1 MPAFDGAAPFGAI
14 PQNVWT
20 TGTIFF
26 VDSVTGSDAHAGT
39 SKELPKATTEAAI
52 ANCTANKGDVVYLLP
67 GHTEEIAANDISVNV
82 AGVTIMGLGSGN
94 AGATFNAAATGSTF
108 SLEASSCRLSNVVFD
123 LEGTATTVT
132 SGVTIT
138 AAGDGCVVDHCKFQP
153 HATSEFTTMIA
164 VTGAADD
171 VEIVYNDIFCLAGV
185 SSTAGIN
192 VNAAANR
199 PVIMGNRIHGSFITA
214 AINNT
219 TAAMLE
225 SVVAYNYV
233 RQVDADHAIESTVA
247 CTGVLAWNSIA
258 GGAAL
263 AANLD
268 PGAWHNIENYVVDA
282 IDAHAVLVPALAST

>member
-1 MPAFDGAAPFGAI
+1 MI
-14 PQNVWT
+14 
-20 TGTIFF
+20 
-26 VDSVTGSDAHAGT
+26 
-39 SKELPKATTEAAI
+39 
-52 ANCTANKGDVVYLLP
+52 
-67 GHTEEIAANDISVNV
+67 
-82 AGVTIMGLGSGN
+82 
-94 AGATFNAAATGSTF
+94 
-108 SLEASSCRLSNVVFD
+108 FD

-132 SGVTIT
+132 AGITIT
-138 AAGDGCVVDHCKFQP
+138 AAGDGCIVDHCKFQP
-153 HATSEFTTMIA
+153 HATSQFTTMIA

-171 VEIVYNDIFCLAGV
+171 VEIVDNEIFCLAAA

-225 SVVAYNYV
+225 SVVAYNDV

-247 CTGVLAWNSIA
+247 CTGVLAWNSIS

-268 PGAWHNIENYVVDA
+268 PGAWHCLENYVADL
-282 IDAHAVLVPALAST
+282 IDVHAVIVPTGIST